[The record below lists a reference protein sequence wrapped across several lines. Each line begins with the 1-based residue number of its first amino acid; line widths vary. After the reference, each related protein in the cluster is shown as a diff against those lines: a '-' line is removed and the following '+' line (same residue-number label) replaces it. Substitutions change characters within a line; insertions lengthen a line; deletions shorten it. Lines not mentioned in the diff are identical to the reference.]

1 MTFAFAWY
9 TKQALGRTL
18 HQPPHGRT
26 EQGRRD
32 LRGATLETPVRDGFT
47 TRERRQS
54 SGCPSRKSFEEARF
68 RTARYCRAAIC
79 LFFSG
84 IEGDL
89 PALLTEVSKTAFW
102 FHNGV
107 DMFDLGCSALRG
119 KGRAKAGQNSMV
131 LGSLA
136 IFLVTH
142 IGNSLLVLLAG
153 LVSC

>member
-89 PALLTEVSKTAFW
+89 PALLTEVSKTAPKPAFW

-107 DMFDLGCSALRG
+107 DMFDLGCSALQASRG
-119 KGRAKAGQNSMV
+119 SRPQQLAQN
-131 LGSLA
+131 
-136 IFLVTH
+136 
-142 IGNSLLVLLAG
+142 
-153 LVSC
+153 